1 MGNQSTSPR
10 PIRDPVRRNPSG
22 SVDRTSTCSMLG
34 RDLVRSMRRRV
45 TVLPFHAAWI
55 EAAYAP
61 GIEIAALSLPRGG
74 AKTWLAAN
82 LTAENLTPGTPTF
95 EAGVETCVVSASME
109 QSRIL
114 MTFLREAL
122 ADRLSEYRWN
132 DSPTRQGAVHKATNA
147 RVRVLSSSGKRALGL
162 SQFSTIIAEEPSA
175 WQAREGALMW
185 DSLRTSLGKRD
196 GQRVLL
202 IGTRAPA
209 PAGNWWPELL
219 DSGSAPGIHVTDLH
233 APAGEPWDEWRV
245 IRACN
250 PMLNVNESLRRTVLR
265 ERDEARRN
273 ETLRPVFEAYRLNRA
288 AAVGRE
294 VLLTIAEWDRVAAR
308 PVPPRD
314 GQPIAAVDLGGE
326 RSWSACWLQWPNGRS
341 ECFAVC
347 PGIPDLSERER
358 QDGQPPGMYTSLADA
373 GVLIPDEGRRMAR
386 VSVLVDRLDAMD
398 VHPMRMMS
406 DRFIVGE
413 LLDVVAGR
421 WPVEPRRVRW
431 SESTEDIAAFRRIA
445 RDGPP
450 TLAVADECRPL
461 VEFALS
467 EAECRPDDGGSCR
480 LVKHRNNRSRDDI
493 AVSGTLAAGAIFRLL
508 TRPQPKTFF
517 EHYSMEAA

>member
-22 SVDRTSTCSMLG
+22 SVDRIATCSMLG

-326 RSWSACWLQWPNGRS
+326 RSWSACWLQWANGRA
-341 ECFAVC
+341 EAFAVC
-347 PGIPDLSERER
+347 PGVPDLAERER
-358 QDGQPPGMYTSLADA
+358 QDGQPGGLYQSLEDD

-386 VSVLVDRLDAMD
+386 VFRSCRSARRDGCPPDAHD
-398 VHPMRMMS
+398 GRPVHPR
-406 DRFIVGE
+406 G
-413 LLDVVAGR
+413 VAGCR
-421 WPVEPRRVRW
+421 CGPLARRAAPGPVVRKHRGHSGLQEDRARRASDAGGGGRMPTACRVRVERGRMQARRRRLMPPCQT
-431 SESTEDIAAFRRIA
+431 SEQPESRRYRGRRNAGGRSDFQIAHQAAAHDLFR
-445 RDGPP
+445 
-450 TLAVADECRPL
+450 
-461 VEFALS
+461 AL
-467 EAECRPDDGGSCR
+467 
-480 LVKHRNNRSRDDI
+480 
-493 AVSGTLAAGAIFRLL
+493 
-508 TRPQPKTFF
+508 
-517 EHYSMEAA
+517 